1 MLFDIKVY
9 RTADCIIIVSIY
21 QHLRLDLK
29 EQPNMTPA
37 SFRQYG
43 IKGAVIVIAGFI
55 WFLLLGYRDL
65 IEPDEGR
72 YAEIAREMLSSGD
85 WVTPRLNGFKY
96 FEKPPLQYW
105 GSAISMAI
113 LGETNAAARVWCSGL
128 GFVAALWAGFVGK
141 RLYGGSAGYFAFLF
155 SISTV
160 LYAGMGHANSLDMGV
175 SALLFIAMG
184 ALVLAQT
191 ERHRPNQE
199 RNWMLLAW
207 VALAGATLSKGLI
220 GLVLPGGTLVL
231 YTLWQRDWALWR
243 HLHLGK
249 GLLVYLLVAAPWFVA
264 VSYAN
269 PEFPHFFFI
278 HEHFERFT
286 SDVHGRTKSNWYF
299 FAVFAIGA
307 MPWLFSAINGVIKPP
322 FSWRAEPGKFEA
334 SRLLW
339 VYAIFVFFFFSI
351 SHSKLPGYILPMF
364 PALALLVGENMAK
377 RKHFIADGI
386 VAIVLASIIFIF
398 FIWQADDT
406 AKIGRLAAHL
416 PLFRPW
422 IIATAV
428 LAALAGTSTLLFKHK
443 KNLAASVFA
452 LCALLGI
459 QMLSWGYQSISEL
472 RSSRAM
478 AEAIQSYIAQSG
490 KNNVEIY
497 DIARYDQSLPYYL
510 GRTITLVNFTGE
522 LEFGIKQ
529 EPQKWLSEADFLPL
543 WLNSDQAIGI
553 LNQKTYNELNLVNFP
568 WNQPNFPMRIIYQ
581 NSRYIAVAR
590 R

>member
-1 MLFDIKVY
+1 M
-9 RTADCIIIVSIY
+9 TSAS
-21 QHLRLDLK
+21 LR
-29 EQPNMTPA
+29 QCRINGVVTVVA
-37 SFRQYG
+37 G
-43 IKGAVIVIAGFI
+43 II
-55 WFLLLGYRDL
+55 WFIFLGYRDL

-72 YAEIAREMLSSGD
+72 YAEIAREMLNSGD
-85 WVTPRLNGFKY
+85 WITPRLNGFKY

-105 GSAISMAI
+105 GSAISMAL
-113 LGETNAAARVWCSGL
+113 LGETNAAARIWCSGL
-128 GFVAALWAGFVGK
+128 GFIGALWTGFVGS
-141 RLYGGSAGYFAFLF
+141 RIYGRSAGFFAFLF
-155 SISTV
+155 LISTV

-175 SALLFIAMG
+175 SSLLIIAVG
-184 ALVLAQT
+184 ALVLAQS
-191 ERHRPNQE
+191 ERDQPKHE

-207 VALAGATLSKGLI
+207 AALAGATLSKGLI
-220 GLVLPGGTLVL
+220 GLVLPGAAVVL

-249 GLLVYLLVAAPWFVA
+249 GLLLYLAIAAPWFVA

-299 FAVFAIGA
+299 FAVFAIGTL
-307 MPWLFSAINGVIKPP
+307 PWLFSSINGLIKPP
-322 FSWRAEPGKFEA
+322 FSWRAEAGKFEA

-364 PALALLVGENMAK
+364 PALALLVGENLSK

-386 VAIVLASIIFIF
+386 VALTIAAIVFVF
-398 FIWQADDT
+398 FIWQADNT
-406 AKIGRLAAHL
+406 AKIGRLASHL

-422 IIATAV
+422 IIATAS
-428 LAALAGTSTLLFKHK
+428 LAAAGGLATLLLKDK
-443 KNLAASVFA
+443 KIPAISIYA

-472 RSSRAM
+472 RSSKKM
-478 AEAIQSYIAQSG
+478 AEAIQAYIG
-490 KNNVEIY
+490 NNSVEIY
-497 DIARYDQSLPYYL
+497 DVSRYDQSLPYYL
-510 GRTITLVNFTGE
+510 GRTIKLVGFTGE
-522 LEFGIKQ
+522 LEFGINQ
-529 EPQKWLSEADFLPL
+529 EPQKWINNSDFLPI
-543 WLNSDQAIGI
+543 WLNSEQAISL
-553 LNQKTYNELNLVNFP
+553 LNQTTYDEWKQQQV
-568 WNQPNFPMRIIYQ
+568 PMRTIYE

>member
-1 MLFDIKVY
+1 
-9 RTADCIIIVSIY
+9 
-21 QHLRLDLK
+21 
-29 EQPNMTPA
+29 MTP
-37 SFRQYG
+37 SNFRQCG
-43 IKGAVIVIAGFI
+43 IQGAVIVVAGFI

-72 YAEIAREMLSSGD
+72 YAEIAREMLNSGN
-85 WVTPRLNGFKY
+85 WITPRLNGFKY

-105 GSAISMAI
+105 GSAISMAL

-128 GFVAALWAGFVGK
+128 GFMGALWVGFVGS
-141 RLYGGSAGYFAFLF
+141 RIYSRSAGYFAFLF

-184 ALVLAQT
+184 ALVLAQSV
-191 ERHRPNQE
+191 RQLPKQE

-207 VALAGATLSKGLI
+207 AALAGATLSKGLI
-220 GLVLPGGTLVL
+220 GLVLPGGALVI

-249 GLLVYLLVAAPWFVA
+249 GLLLYFLIASPWFFA
-264 VSYAN
+264 ISYAN

-299 FAVFAIGA
+299 FAVFALGA
-307 MPWLFSAINGVIKPP
+307 MPWLFSSINGLVRPP
-322 FSWRAEPGKFEA
+322 FSWRAEAGKFEA

-339 VYAIFVFFFFSI
+339 VYTIFVFFFFSI

-364 PALALLVGENMAK
+364 PSLALLVGENMSK
-377 RKHFIADGI
+377 RKQFVVDGI
-386 VAIVLASIIFIF
+386 IALVLAGIIFIF
-398 FIWQADDT
+398 FIWQADNT
-406 AKIGRLAAHL
+406 AKIGRLATHL
-416 PLFRPW
+416 TLFRPW
-422 IIATAV
+422 IIATTVLTAV
-428 LAALAGTSTLLFKHK
+428 AGASTLVFRHKKALAVSI
-443 KNLAASVFA
+443 FA

-472 RSSRAM
+472 RSSKQM
-478 AEAIQSYIAQSG
+478 AEAIQAYSG
-490 KNNVEIY
+490 NDLVAVY
-497 DIARYDQSLPYYL
+497 DVNRYDQSLPYYL
-510 GRTITLVNFTGE
+510 GRTINLVGFTGE
-522 LEFGIKQ
+522 LEFGINQ
-529 EPQKWLSEADFLPL
+529 EPQKWMTEADFLLL
-543 WLNSDQAIGI
+543 WLNSEQAISV
-553 LNQKTYNELNLVNFP
+553 LNETTYDQ
-568 WNQPNFPMRIIYQ
+568 WQQQQIPMQLIYK

>member
-1 MLFDIKVY
+1 MTSASLRQCRING
-9 RTADCIIIVSIY
+9 IV
-21 QHLRLDLK
+21 
-29 EQPNMTPA
+29 
-37 SFRQYG
+37 
-43 IKGAVIVIAGFI
+43 VVIAGFI
-55 WFLLLGYRDL
+55 WFVLLGYRDL

-72 YAEIAREMLSSGD
+72 YAEIAREMLNSGD
-85 WVTPRLNGFKY
+85 WITPRLNGFKY

-105 GSAISMAI
+105 GSAISMAL

-128 GFVAALWAGFVGK
+128 GFIGALWVGFVGN
-141 RLYGGSAGYFAFLF
+141 RLYGGNAGYFAFLF
-155 SISTV
+155 LISTV

-175 SALLFIAMG
+175 SSLLIIAVG
-184 ALVLAQT
+184 ALTLAQS
-191 ERHRPNQE
+191 ERHLPKQE

-207 VALAGATLSKGLI
+207 AALAGATLSKGLI
-220 GLVLPGGTLVL
+220 GLVLPGGAVVL

-249 GLLVYLLVAAPWFVA
+249 GLLVYLLIAAPWFIA

-307 MPWLFSAINGVIKPP
+307 MPWLFSSINGLIKPP
-322 FSWRAEPGKFEA
+322 FSWRAESGKFEA

-364 PALALLVGENMAK
+364 PALALLVGENMSK
-377 RKHFIADGI
+377 RRHFIADGI
-386 VAIVLASIIFIF
+386 IAIVLAAIIFIF
-398 FIWQADDT
+398 FIWQADNT
-406 AKIGRLAAHL
+406 AKIGRLASHL
-416 PLFRPW
+416 MLFRPW
-422 IIATAV
+422 IIATAF
-428 LAALAGTSTLLFKHK
+428 LAAAAGIATLLFKDK
-443 KNLAASVFA
+443 KIPAISIYA

-472 RSSRAM
+472 RSSRQM
-478 AEAIQSYIAQSG
+478 ADAIQAYIG
-490 KNNVEIY
+490 NNSVEIY
-497 DIARYDQSLPYYL
+497 DVSRYDQSLPYYL
-510 GRTITLVNFTGE
+510 GRTIKLVGFTGE
-522 LEFGIKQ
+522 LEFGINQ
-529 EPQKWLSEADFLPL
+529 EPQKWINNADFLPL
-543 WLNSDQAIGI
+543 WLNSEQQAISL
-553 LNQKTYNELNLVNFP
+553 LNQTTYDE
-568 WNQPNFPMRIIYQ
+568 WKQQQIPMRTIYE

>member
-1 MLFDIKVY
+1 MTSASLRQCRING
-9 RTADCIIIVSIY
+9 IV
-21 QHLRLDLK
+21 
-29 EQPNMTPA
+29 
-37 SFRQYG
+37 
-43 IKGAVIVIAGFI
+43 VVIAGFI

-72 YAEIAREMLSSGD
+72 YAEIAREMLNSGD
-85 WVTPRLNGFKY
+85 WITPRLNGFKY

-105 GSAISMAI
+105 GSAISMAL

-128 GFVAALWAGFVGK
+128 GFIGALWVGFVGS
-141 RLYGGSAGYFAFLF
+141 RIYSRSAGYFAFLF

-175 SALLFIAMG
+175 SSLLIIAVG
-184 ALVLAQT
+184 ALVLAQS
-191 ERHRPNQE
+191 ERDQPIHE

-207 VALAGATLSKGLI
+207 AALAGATLSKGLI
-220 GLVLPGGTLVL
+220 GLVLPGGAIVL
-231 YTLWQRDWALWR
+231 YSLWQRDWALWR

-249 GLLVYLLVAAPWFVA
+249 GLLVYLLIAAPWFIA

-299 FAVFAIGA
+299 FAVFAIGS
-307 MPWLFSAINGVIKPP
+307 MPWLFSSLNGLIKPP
-322 FSWRAEPGKFEA
+322 FSWRAEAGKFEA

-364 PALALLVGENMAK
+364 PALALLVGENMSK

-386 VAIVLASIIFIF
+386 VALIIASIIFIF
-398 FIWQADDT
+398 FIWKADDT
-406 AKIGRLAAHL
+406 AKIGRLASHL
-416 PLFRPW
+416 MLFRPW
-422 IIATAV
+422 IIATAF
-428 LAALAGTSTLLFKHK
+428 LSAAAGISTLLLKDK
-443 KNLAASVFA
+443 KNLVVSIYA

-472 RSSRAM
+472 RSSKQM
-478 AEAIQSYIAQSG
+478 AEAIQAYIG
-490 KNNVEIY
+490 NNTVEIY
-497 DIARYDQSLPYYL
+497 DVNRYDQSLPYYL
-510 GRTITLVNFTGE
+510 DRTIKLVGFTGE
-522 LEFGIKQ
+522 LEFGINQ
-529 EPQKWLSEADFLPL
+529 EPQKWLNNADFLPL
-543 WLNSDQAIGI
+543 WLNSEQAISL
-553 LNQKTYNELNLVNFP
+553 LNRTTYDEWQQQKV
-568 WNQPNFPMRIIYQ
+568 PMQLIYE

>member
-1 MLFDIKVY
+1 
-9 RTADCIIIVSIY
+9 
-21 QHLRLDLK
+21 
-29 EQPNMTPA
+29 MTPA
-37 SFRQYG
+37 SLRQCR
-43 IKGAVIVIAGFI
+43 INRIVIIVAGFI

-72 YAEIAREMLSSGD
+72 YAEIAREMLHSGN
-85 WVTPRLNGFKY
+85 WITPRLDGFKY

-105 GSAISMAI
+105 GSAISMAL
-113 LGETNAAARVWCSGL
+113 LGETNTAARIWCSGL
-128 GFVAALWAGFVGK
+128 GFIGALWVGFVGG
-141 RLYGGSAGYFAFLF
+141 RLYGRSAGYFAFLF
-155 SISTV
+155 LISTV
-160 LYAGMGHANSLDMGV
+160 LYVGMGHANSLDMGV
-175 SALLFIAMG
+175 SALLIIAVG
-184 ALVLAQT
+184 ALVLAQS
-191 ERHRPNQE
+191 ERHLPKQE

-207 VALAGATLSKGLI
+207 AALAGATLSKGLI
-220 GLVLPGGTLVL
+220 GLVLPGGAVVL

-249 GLLVYLLVAAPWFVA
+249 GLLVYLLIAAPWFVA
-264 VSYAN
+264 VSWAN

-307 MPWLFSAINGVIKPP
+307 MPWLFSSLNGLIKPP
-322 FSWRAEPGKFEA
+322 FSWRAEAGKFEA

-351 SHSKLPGYILPMF
+351 SHSKLQGYILPMF
-364 PALALLVGENMAK
+364 PALALLVGENMSK
-377 RKHFIADGI
+377 RKHLIADGI
-386 VAIVLASIIFIF
+386 VAIAIAVIGFIFI
-398 FIWQADDT
+398 IWKT
-406 AKIGRLAAHL
+406 GSIAKPDKLAHL
-416 PLFRPW
+416 MLFRPW
-422 IIATAV
+422 IIATAF
-428 LAALAGTSTLLFKHK
+428 LLGAAGISSLLLRNK
-443 KNLAASVFA
+443 KNLAISIFA
-452 LCALLGI
+452 LCSLLGI

-478 AEAIQSYIAQSG
+478 AEAIQSYLEKSG
-490 KNNVEIY
+490 KRDAEIY
-497 DIARYDQSLPYYL
+497 DVIRYDQSLPYYL
-510 GRTITLVNFTGE
+510 GRTINLVDFTDE

-529 EPQKWLSEADFLPL
+529 EPQKWLKADDFLPI

-553 LNQKTYNELNLVNFP
+553 LNQKTYNELNQVNFP
-568 WNQPNFPMRIIYQ
+568 WNVQNFPMRIIYQ

>member
-1 MLFDIKVY
+1 
-9 RTADCIIIVSIY
+9 
-21 QHLRLDLK
+21 
-29 EQPNMTPA
+29 MTPA

-43 IKGAVIVIAGFI
+43 INGAILVAAGFI

-72 YAEIAREMLSSGD
+72 YAEIAREMLNSGN
-85 WVTPRLNGFKY
+85 WITPRLNGFKY

-105 GSAISMAI
+105 GSAISMAL

-128 GFVAALWAGFVGK
+128 GFIGALWVGFVGS
-141 RLYGGSAGYFAFLF
+141 RLYGRSAGYFAFLF

-160 LYAGMGHANSLDMGV
+160 LYVGLGHANSLDMGV
-175 SALLFIAMG
+175 SVLLIIAVG
-184 ALVLAQT
+184 ALALAQS
-191 ERHRPNQE
+191 ERHLPKQE
-199 RNWMLLAW
+199 QNWMLLAW
-207 VALAGATLSKGLI
+207 AALAGATLSKGLI
-220 GLVLPGGTLVL
+220 GLVLPGGAVVL

-249 GLLVYLLVAAPWFVA
+249 GLLLYLLIAAPWFVA
-264 VSYAN
+264 VSQAN

-307 MPWLFSAINGVIKPP
+307 LPWLFSSLNGLIKPP
-322 FSWRAEPGKFEA
+322 FSWRAEAGKFEA

-364 PALALLVGENMAK
+364 PALALLVGENVSK

-386 VAIVLASIIFIF
+386 MAIVLAIVIFIF
-398 FIWQADDT
+398 FIWKAGITDES
-406 AKIGRLAAHL
+406 GRLASHL
-416 PLFRPW
+416 MLFRPW
-422 IIATAV
+422 IMATAF
-428 LAALAGTSTLLFKHK
+428 LTGAAGISTLLLRDK
-443 KNLAASVFA
+443 KNLAISIFA

-459 QMLSWGYQSISEL
+459 QMLSWGYQSISDL
-472 RSSRAM
+472 RSSRVM
-478 AEAIQSYIAQSG
+478 AEAIQSYLDKSG
-490 KNNVEIY
+490 KDNIAIY
-497 DIARYDQSLPYYL
+497 DVHRYDQSLPYYL
-510 GRTITLVNFTGE
+510 GRTINLVGFTGE
-522 LEFGIKQ
+522 LEFGITQ
-529 EPQKWLSEADFLPL
+529 EPQKWLNEADFLPL
-543 WLNSDQAIGI
+543 WLNSEQAISV
-553 LNQKTYNELNLVNFP
+553 LTQTTYDQWQQQKI
-568 WNQPNFPMRIIYQ
+568 PMHTIYE
-581 NSRYIAVAR
+581 NSRCIAVAR

>member
-1 MLFDIKVY
+1 
-9 RTADCIIIVSIY
+9 
-21 QHLRLDLK
+21 
-29 EQPNMTPA
+29 MTPA
-37 SFRQYG
+37 SLRQCRING
-43 IKGAVIVIAGFI
+43 VLTVVAGLI
-55 WFLLLGYRDL
+55 WFFLLGYRDL

-72 YAEIAREMLSSGD
+72 YAEIAREMLNSGN
-85 WVTPRLNGFKY
+85 WITPRLNGFKY

-105 GSAISMAI
+105 GSAISMAL

-128 GFVAALWAGFVGK
+128 GFIGALWVGFVGR
-141 RLYGGSAGYFAFLF
+141 RLYGRSAGYFAFLF

-175 SALLFIAMG
+175 SALLIIAVG
-184 ALVLAQT
+184 ALALAQSV
-191 ERHRPNQE
+191 RHLPVQE

-207 VALAGATLSKGLI
+207 AALAGATLSKGLI
-220 GLVLPGGTLVL
+220 GLVLPGGAIVL

-249 GLLVYLLVAAPWFVA
+249 GLLVYLLIAAPWFVA

-307 MPWLFSAINGVIKPP
+307 MPWLFSSLNGLIKPP
-322 FSWRAEPGKFEA
+322 FSWRAEAGKFEA

-386 VAIVLASIIFIF
+386 VAIVLASVIFIF
-398 FIWQADDT
+398 FIWQADNT
-406 AKIGRLAAHL
+406 AKLGRLAAHL
-416 PLFRPW
+416 TLFRPW

-428 LAALAGTSTLLFKHK
+428 LTGAAGISTLLLRQQ
-443 KNLAASVFA
+443 KNLAISIFA

-472 RSSRAM
+472 RSSRVM
-478 AEAIQSYIAQSG
+478 AEAIQSYIAKSG
-490 KNNVEIY
+490 KDTVEIY
-497 DIARYDQSLPYYL
+497 DVKRYDQSLPYYL
-510 GRTITLVNFTGE
+510 GRTINLVGFTGE
-522 LEFGIKQ
+522 LEFGINQ
-529 EPQKWLSEADFLPL
+529 EPQKWLNEADFLPL
-543 WLNSDQAIGI
+543 WLNSEQAISV
-553 LNQKTYNELNLVNFP
+553 LTQTTYDQ
-568 WNQPNFPMRIIYQ
+568 WKQQQIPMQLIYE